1 MPCKIEIKKTIEGS
15 ISTLTNDDYWGFTE
29 KQARPIAVKLNS
41 LWGSIASVQQSTGQ
55 GGYRIIISR
64 LEEAVDREYTKQ
76 LGAEKQFQRTLD
88 FFNDD
93 TALYE
98 QEQKEIKESG
108 LNSLDSESLF
118 GLNDDENLEFHINT
132 INVVSK
138 FLENAG
144 VEQRLVPEFLSSDG
158 SVVEGALAAA
168 NFINGTVDIIDDL
181 NKRPSAWN
189 KLPEEAAHWWYRLLD
204 KNSALKEALLTASA
218 TSRKEEELRNSL
230 YGDVYE
236 GPKVIGQLALDEN
249 GNVTQRPALSAIR
262 EEAIG
267 QLIAESIKRIEEKNG
282 APADYSFL
290 KKFIE
295 WINSIIDMFR
305 STEVDVFDVAAM
317 KILSSDMTDL
327 MTWEE
332 YNTLNNK
339 VYIDSIVSDQSVSP
353 VDTSIISDLGT
364 VEINTVF
371 TTDLEKFPDGVV
383 QTYRWIYT
391 EKRINVDFEL
401 NDFIGDVEE
410 VTEETFV
417 PTDRTSPAFYTQE
430 ELNGWIV
437 NNIPQY
443 LMRQEKALQ
452 EVKDNEI
459 FFDRL
464 LNKTFKKRSKFLPK
478 TLKKLY
484 SVESVGVTGLPQF
497 IPNLSNVELTKD
509 LNPREKEIL
518 VNTND
523 YNNITPT
530 LKVLPDVLKKY
541 SKNPIS
547 LSEPLKIDTAKKQE
561 LAVINSVMGL
571 IKEENPGKKSISA
584 EDLVAEVSNYLKV
597 NYLLGFA
604 SERKYESY
612 RIDQTFT
619 QVPDRMTD
627 EDVDMTNINDDTLA
641 QMPLE
646 ERQNLINLTG
656 LTKKNP
662 SVYHDKVSLRFNDR
676 YFPNANSH
684 FNYAPSAWG
693 NLTYFY
699 TGDKKFKDA
708 VLLHEIQ
715 NDNIE
720 MLRSFKPSTLSLDN
734 QLDEFKKTLDEAL
747 HENIKIVGQ
756 GGLKLSKF
764 NTNDSRSPLR
774 KDYLSYYVGNLDL
787 SVPTDELVEIDYP
800 RLIEILQESIDL
812 YEGNKM
818 DDNLTRTDEQI
829 TNLYSTKR
837 KLESF
842 FRRGGYRSLLSD
854 EDVQTVKNELDK
866 VDRYFYS
873 GAYTFDEVRMNFGSV
888 PEIQKI
894 NEKINAFLKKEY
906 DFLGSFYIV
915 PFMNPRSRGGGINT
929 SIKYFFYGNERKELE
944 RINKNIAEAK
954 KQRLSYL
961 KAKNGYIFKKNL
973 IKITREQFA
982 QIIDNYKYNVELLDR
997 AVENQANIEYN
1008 LKTNGSS
1015 ENLEKLRAEQET
1027 LYNQALQQAEA
1038 TTKKLSKKYKDPEQE
1053 AKRVLDVEMNYF
1065 TPLVHH
1071 LIQKHIKE
1079 VGKLVPMYFSGHAV
1093 TLLTQGNRQTA
1104 LIYAGKDEVPF
1115 TPEEVREIKK
1125 KAAQQLGLIPSESYE
1140 KEITEK
1146 DVTTA
1151 LNGFKRQSSY
1161 DAQRVTSKILELSGN
1176 RPIETGALY
1185 NAMSQIPGIKLV
1197 WKDSIKG
1204 LKNNV
1209 GGYLVDL
1216 TNYNYN
1222 TPVLYGLENNKP
1234 SVKETKDAL
1243 EQAEVSPKVISML
1256 KDFLKRIG
1264 VDVKLADDIVVNGV
1278 KQNDKGIA
1286 LLTQKLIQL
1295 TQGAGNSVAVEE
1307 AMHFAVEIIQQK
1319 DPALFNKLLK
1329 EINNYSVLKDVY
1341 AQYSKDKAYQT
1352 KDGKPNIIKLKKE
1365 AIGRVLAE
1373 VVLQNVEGSNMTLEA
1388 AAKVESWW
1396 KQIIDALKRIFLKSG
1411 FDQAAMDIIS
1421 GKNIGTVEDIRAEEG
1436 DYYLHKTGDKQTDK
1450 YNALLSRAKRM
1461 APPTEEGGKYTID
1474 GNKKADM
1481 RVSDISKSFYER
1493 KAEAQELTKDEF
1505 TKAVDSIK
1513 QEDGTGGHADMDY
1526 IVKNVLVDQNGY
1538 LRGDNNEG
1546 DDSGYVSRLNPNN
1559 KGLYTS
1565 LKNNLRERLKSFGPN
1580 TRFLSEV
1587 MVYNPKRGNKS
1598 IAGTIDLIAIQKD
1611 GTVNLLDWKFMN
1623 LNTDKYDDIPWYKS
1637 ISWKLQMDE
1646 YKDILVR
1653 GYGFEAQDFGQT
1665 RMIPIRTE
1673 YSASDRKRNIKP
1685 QLLGIQIGAVNVNDI
1700 TDDYLI
1706 PVGIESE
1713 STGDVQIDKLLEKLN
1728 ADYITLAEKPAKT
1741 ETERKNKIEQLNSL
1755 FSAIRKLQMKKDV
1768 VPLIKQA
1775 KILNER
1781 IQDSIDRYYKSWV
1794 GTDAKSYTDVQLSDF
1809 SNELRDFRHTLDTYT
1824 SLDIALKVLFD
1835 DEEKLSEKDK
1845 ELKSEI
1851 SKTVNLA
1858 RHLKVELEDVSEKF
1872 AVNFN
1877 YTREDISDGNLPEKI
1892 IKGAARM
1899 FSSTA
1904 LLQSRSIQAFFH
1916 KENRALTKAAF
1927 DIEEESSK
1935 LQEKEKE
1942 YKKLAMSK
1950 GWTRKDY
1957 FDIIKKKD
1965 KNELIDE
1972 FDPKFYEE
1980 LKSHIKD
1987 KDYTWIQENVDK
1999 EEYQKILNETLKEEF
2014 FRIETKPR
2022 GGLTEDEMNN
2032 EITLEKNTA
2041 ILNHDI
2047 SSGTGTGWL
2056 QYDLIKRVPL
2066 RSKWES
2072 DEFKKLNAKGNEA
2085 ALDFYNYI
2093 IERNQEYERI
2103 GYIFKGG
2110 SRKFLPFA
2118 RKGILEKIQT
2128 GGKVSIGEEF
2138 VRSITVDEGDIGFG
2152 KIDKHTGEI
2161 VNSIPRY
2168 FTKDLDGE
2176 LSDDL
2181 FKLMTLYNEMAIK
2194 FKYLQE
2200 IEGQVLSL
2208 IDLERNKEAIN
2219 TSFFGT
2225 TVYKNGRLEYI
2236 KDNSKNSK
2244 LLENMANSI
2253 LYGQKYVQ
2261 DENFDILLGTVGNW
2275 GKNINEAIGLKI
2287 FPENLA
2293 GRQISGN
2300 KVISTLNQF
2309 MQRKTLALSL
2319 LAPTSNLFGGTYQS
2333 VINAGTYFTKT
2344 DYAASELWLNSKMMG
2359 GVSEADRRK
2368 FIGALQYFLPLTEN
2382 YNAEVAKKLS
2392 LNGLSQE
2399 KIQDFLFFLMRN
2411 SDKHVQTVNFRSFI
2425 TNSVVIDGEV
2435 VNAREYLRSTSEYEN
2450 MYEGTEK
2457 ERKAKR
2463 DKFETDVKKLV
2474 SEFGVLKLGEIVDN
2488 KFVIPGV
2495 ERKSD
2500 NVIKVRTKIQQLSVD
2515 ALGNM
2520 TETQRRMLNMT
2531 IYGDSFSLFKNWIPR
2546 LADVRFGGMKYNA
2559 ASDRYEWGR
2568 LRTVFSE
2575 LSPNV
2580 FKTLRVLR
2588 SSLLATDEGVTHM
2601 RQAYEKMKETY
2612 ERDTDK
2618 KFRMTESQFMDM
2630 YRANVR
2636 NSMYDAI
2643 AILSILGIIL
2653 ALKANA
2659 PDDNEDETVRNQYK
2673 FMLRAV
2679 DKLRDELTYFY
2690 DPSSFA
2696 QLISSGM
2703 FPSVQLITN
2712 FEKIFENFLKY
2723 NWGILIGDDGKV
2735 KDAHTFKYVMKQ
2747 FPITNQMQQYLPLF
2761 FPDLAKDMGIR
2772 VQSTSG
2778 FIR

>member
-15 ISTLTNDDYWGFTE
+15 ISTLTQNDYWGFTE

-55 GGYRIIISR
+55 GGYRITISR
-64 LEEAVDREYTKQ
+64 LDDAVNREYTKQ
-76 LGAEKQFQRTLD
+76 LAAEKQFERTLD
-88 FFNDD
+88 FFNEDS
-93 TALYE
+93 ALYE
-98 QEQKEIKESG
+98 QEQKELKQSSLESPYP
-108 LNSLDSESLF
+108 ESLF
-118 GLNDDENLEFHINT
+118 GINDDDNLEFHINT
-132 INVVSK
+132 INVVSS
-138 FLENAG
+138 FLEKAG
-144 VEQRLVPEFLSSDG
+144 IEQRLVPEFLSREG

-204 KNSALKEALLTASA
+204 KNSPLKDALLTASA
-218 TSRKEEELRNSL
+218 TSRKEAELRDTL
-230 YGDVYE
+230 YGEVYE
-236 GPKVIGQLALDEN
+236 EGPRVIGQLALDEQ
-249 GNVTQRPALSAIR
+249 GNVTSKPALSPIR

-267 QLIAESIKRIEEKNG
+267 QLIAEAIKRVEEKNG

-295 WINSIIDMFR
+295 WINSILDMFR
-305 STEVDVFDVAAM
+305 STDVDVFDVAAM

-327 MTWEE
+327 MSWEE

-339 VYIDSIVSDQSVSP
+339 VYIDSIVSEQSDSP
-353 VDTSIISDLGT
+353 VDTSIIADLGT
-364 VEINTVF
+364 VEINTLF
-371 TTDLEKFPDGVV
+371 TTNLEKFPDGVV
-383 QTYRWIYT
+383 QTYQWRYT
-391 EKRINVDFEL
+391 ERQTRV
-401 NDFIGDVEE
+401 DVEYID
-410 VTEETFV
+410 EEEGTSIVDV

-430 ELNGWIV
+430 ELNAWIV

-452 EVKDNEI
+452 EVEDNKI

-484 SVESVGVTGLPQF
+484 SVESVSITGLPQF
-497 IPNLSNVELTKD
+497 VPNISDIELTRK
-509 LNPREKEIL
+509 LTEYERTIL
-518 VNTND
+518 VNTNS
-523 YNNITPT
+523 YANITPT

-547 LSEPLKIDTAKKQE
+547 LSEPLKMDTAKKPE
-561 LAVINSVMGL
+561 LAVINSVMSL
-571 IKEENPGKKSISA
+571 IKDENPGKKSISA
-584 EDLVAEVSNYLKV
+584 EDLVAEVSNYLKT

-604 SERKYESY
+604 DEDRYESY

-619 QVPDRMTD
+619 NVPDRVTD
-627 EDVDMTNINDDTLA
+627 EDVDMTGLTDEMLA
-641 QMPLE
+641 QMPVQ
-646 ERQNLINLTG
+646 ERQRLIQLTG
-656 LTKKNP
+656 LTKEDPK
-662 SVYHDKVSLRFNDR
+662 VYHNKVSLRFNDS
-676 YFPNANSH
+676 YFANANSH
-684 FNYAPSAWG
+684 FNFAPSAWG

-699 TGDKKFKDA
+699 TGDNKFKDA

-720 MLRSFKPSTLSLDN
+720 NLRKFKPGSVNLDA

-747 HENIKIVGQ
+747 YDNIKIVSQ

-764 NTNDSRSPLR
+764 SDKNTNINIQSPLR
-774 KDYLSYYVGNLDL
+774 KDYLSYRVGNLEL
-787 SVPTDELVEIDYP
+787 SMPTDELVEIDYP
-800 RLIEILQESIDL
+800 RLIENLQEAIDL
-812 YEGNKM
+812 YEGNNM
-818 DDNLTRTDEQI
+818 DNALAKTNDDI
-829 TNLYSTKR
+829 TKLYSDKR
-837 KLESF
+837 KLENF
-842 FRRGGYRSLLSD
+842 FVRGGYRSLLSD
-854 EDVQTVKNELDK
+854 EDVAFIKNELDIAN
-866 VDRYFYS
+866 RYFVA
-873 GAYTFDEVRMNFGSV
+873 GINTIDGVRSNFGSV

-906 DFLGSFYIV
+906 NLGSYYVV
-915 PFMNPRSRGGGINT
+915 PLMKSRARGGGINT
-929 SIKYFFYGNERKELE
+929 SVKYFFYGNERRQIET
-944 RINKNIAEAK
+944 INKNIAEAK
-954 KQRLSYL
+954 KRKLTYL
-961 KAKNGYIFKKNL
+961 KAKNAYTFKKNL

-982 QIIDNYKYNVELLDR
+982 QVIDNYKYNVELLDR

-1008 LKTNGSS
+1008 LKNNGSS
-1015 ENLEKLRAEQET
+1015 ENLERLRAEQEV
-1027 LYNQALQQAEA
+1027 LYNEALQQAEDTA
-1038 TTKKLSKKYKDPEQE
+1038 KKLSKKYKDPEQE
-1053 AKRVLDVEMNYF
+1053 AKRILDVEMNYF

-1071 LIQKHIKE
+1071 LIQKHIKNA
-1079 VGKLVPMYFSGHAV
+1079 GKETPMYFSGYDITV
-1093 TLLTQGNRQTA
+1093 LTQGNRQTA
-1104 LIYAGKDEVPF
+1104 LIYAGKDEIPA
-1115 TPEEVREIKK
+1115 PEQVIEIKK
-1125 KAAQQLGLIPSESYE
+1125 QAAQQLGLIPLVSSTP
-1140 KEITEK
+1140 ITTEEVNKVLSDFKKK
-1146 DVTTA
+1146 DVYSA
-1151 LNGFKRQSSY
+1151 SRL
-1161 DAQRVTSKILELSGN
+1161 ASKISELTN
-1176 RPIETGALY
+1176 DRPIETGALY
-1185 NAMSQIPGIKLV
+1185 NAMSQIPGIKLI

-1204 LKNNV
+1204 LKNNA

-1222 TPVLYGLENNKP
+1222 TPILYGLENNKP

-1243 EQAEVSPKVISML
+1243 EEVEISPKVVAML

-1264 VDVKLADDIVVNGV
+1264 VDVKLVDDIVVNGV
-1278 KQNDKGIA
+1278 KQDAKGIA
-1286 LLTQKLIQL
+1286 LLTQKLIQI
-1295 TQGAGNSVAVEE
+1295 TQGANDYVVTEE
-1307 AMHFAVEIIQQK
+1307 AMHFALEIIEQK

-1329 EINNYSVLKDVY
+1329 EINNYSILKDVF
-1341 AQYSKDKAYQT
+1341 AQYSEDPAYKT
-1352 KDGKPNIIKLKKE
+1352 KDGKPDVRKLKKE
-1365 AIGRVLAE
+1365 AIGQVLAQ
-1373 VVLQNVEGSNMTLEA
+1373 VVLGNLEGSRITPVA
-1388 AAKVESWW
+1388 AASVESWW
-1396 KQIIDALKRIFLKSG
+1396 KQIINALKNIFLKSG
-1411 FDQAAMDIIS
+1411 FDQAAMDIVS
-1421 GKNIGTVEDIRAEEG
+1421 GKNIGTVEDIRAEQG
-1436 DYYLHKTGDKQTDK
+1436 DYYLHKTGNKQTDK
-1450 YNALLSRAKRM
+1450 YDALLDRSKRI
-1461 APPTEEGGKYTID
+1461 APPTEDGGKYTID
-1474 GNKKADM
+1474 GDKKADM

-1493 KAEAQELTKDEF
+1493 KAESHELTKDEF

-1513 QEDGTGGHADMDY
+1513 QEDGTGGHADMDHM
-1526 IVKNVLVDQNGY
+1526 IKSVLVDQNGY
-1538 LRGDNNEG
+1538 LRSKDDEG
-1546 DDSGYVSRLNPNN
+1546 DDSAYVSRLNPNN
-1559 KGLYTS
+1559 KTLYTT
-1565 LKNNLRERLKSFGPN
+1565 LKNNLRDRLKSFGPE

-1587 MVYNPKRGNKS
+1587 MVFNPKRGNKS

-1623 LNTDKYDDIPWYKS
+1623 LNVDKYDDIPWYKS

-1653 GYGFEAQDFGQT
+1653 GYGFEAQEFGQT

-1673 YSASDRKRNIKP
+1673 YSASDKKRNIKP
-1685 QLLGIQIGAVNVNDI
+1685 QLLGIEIGNVNVNDI
-1700 TDDYLI
+1700 TNDYLI

-1713 STGDVQIDKLLEKLN
+1713 STGDDQINKLLGKLN

-1755 FSAIRKLQMKKDV
+1755 FTAIRRLQMKKDV
-1768 VPLIKQA
+1768 VPLVKQA

-1781 IQDSIDRYYKSWV
+1781 IQDSINKYYNNWV
-1794 GTDAKSYTDVQLSDF
+1794 GTDPKSYTDTQLSDF

-1824 SLDIALKVLFD
+1824 SLDIALKALFG
-1835 DEEKLSEKDK
+1835 DEENLSKQDE
-1845 ELKSEI
+1845 ELKSDI
-1851 SKTVNLA
+1851 NKTVNTA
-1858 RHLKVELEDVSEKF
+1858 RHLKVDLENVSEKF

-1877 YTREDISDGNLPEKI
+1877 YIREDILDGNLPEKI

-1935 LQEKEKE
+1935 LVEKEKE
-1942 YKKLAMSK
+1942 YRKLAIAK
-1950 GWTRKDY
+1950 GWTRKEY
-1957 FDIIKKKD
+1957 FDILKKKG

-1980 LKSHIKD
+1980 LMNHIKE
-1987 KDYTWIQENVDK
+1987 KDYTWIQENIDRDAYEK
-1999 EEYQKILNETLKEEF
+1999 LIKETLKEEF

-2022 GGLTEDEMNN
+2022 GGLTDSEIND
-2032 EITLEKNTA
+2032 EITVEKNSA
-2041 ILNHDI
+2041 ILQHDI
-2047 SSGTGTGWL
+2047 SSNTGTGWL
-2056 QYDLIKRVPL
+2056 QYDLIKKVPL
-2066 RSKWES
+2066 RDKWES
-2072 DEFKKLNAKGNEA
+2072 DDFKKLNAKGNEA

-2103 GYIFKGG
+2103 GYIFKGA
-2110 SRKFLPFA
+2110 SRKFIPFA
-2118 RKGILEKIQT
+2118 RKGVLEKIQT
-2128 GGKVSIGEEF
+2128 GGKISIGEQF
-2138 VRSITVDEGDIGFG
+2138 VRNITVDEGDIGFG

-2200 IEGQVLSL
+2200 IEGQVLAL
-2208 IDLERNKEAIN
+2208 LDLENNKEAIN

-2225 TVYKNGRLEYI
+2225 TIYKNGRPEYI

-2244 LLENMANSI
+2244 LFQNMVNSI

-2261 DENFDILLGTVGNW
+2261 DENFDILLGTVGSW
-2275 GKNINEAIGLKI
+2275 GKGINDAIGLKI
-2287 FPENLA
+2287 FPENLE

-2333 VINAGTYFTKT
+2333 MINAGTYFTKT
-2344 DYAASELWLNSKMMG
+2344 DYVSSELWLNSKMLG
-2359 GVSEADRRK
+2359 GVSQDDRKK
-2368 FIGALQYFLPLTEN
+2368 FLGALQYFLPLTEN
-2382 YNAEVAKKLS
+2382 YNAEIAKTLS
-2392 LNGLSQE
+2392 LNTLSQE
-2399 KIQDFLFFLMRN
+2399 KIQDFLFYLMRN
-2411 SDKHVQTVNFRSFI
+2411 SDKHVQTVNFRSFLK
-2425 TNSVVIDGEV
+2425 NSIVMNGEV
-2435 VNAREYLRSTSEYEN
+2435 LNAREYLRSTSEYEN
-2450 MYEGTEK
+2450 MYEGTERD
-2457 ERKAKR
+2457 RKAKK
-2463 DKFETDVKKLV
+2463 DKFEEDVKKLV
-2474 SEFGVLKLGEIVDN
+2474 NEYGVLKVGEIIND
-2488 KFVIPGV
+2488 KFVIPGL

-2500 NVIKVRTKIQQLSVD
+2500 SVIKFRTKIQQLSVD

-2531 IYGDSFSLFKNWIPR
+2531 IYGDSFALFKNWIPR
-2546 LADVRFGGMKYNA
+2546 LADVRFGGVKYNA

-2568 LRTVFSE
+2568 LRTVFGE

-2580 FKTLRVLR
+2580 FKTLKVLR
-2588 SSLLATDEGVTHM
+2588 STLLATDEGVDHM
-2601 RQAYEKMKETY
+2601 RKTYEKMKETY

-2618 KFRMTESQFMDM
+2618 KFKMTESQFMDM

-2659 PDDNEDETVRNQYK
+2659 PDDNEDETIKNQYK

-2712 FEKIFENFLKY
+2712 FEKIFANFLKY
-2723 NWGILIGDDGKV
+2723 NWGMIIGDDGMV
-2735 KDAHTFKYVMKQ
+2735 KDAKTIKYVMKQ

-2761 FPDLAKDMGIR
+2761 FPELAKELGIR